1 VTGPASIVGAAR
13 LSSLGGDIKA
23 AGSIDGSM
31 LSDDPGAES
40 ATVSSSARPKGRGL
54 SAGSLSDM
62 GAISTL
68 GARLVIAC
76 GTAVT
81 GAGGRIT
88 ELVVSLDGFCKS
100 KASTPAVDEQP
111 ARHSDATKKLTTPG
125 IRIWTCT
132 QNTTDRGQNDSQRT
146 NRISYE

>member
-1 VTGPASIVGAAR
+1 
-13 LSSLGGDIKA
+13 L
-23 AGSIDGSM
+23 
-31 LSDDPGAES
+31 
-40 ATVSSSARPKGRGL
+40 
-54 SAGSLSDM
+54 

-68 GARLVIAC
+68 GARLAIAA
-76 GTAVT
+76 GTAAI

-100 KASTPAVDEQP
+100 RASTPAVDVQP
-111 ARHSDATKKLTTPG
+111 ARHSDAIKKLATPG

-146 NRISYE
+146 NQIEL

>member
-1 VTGPASIVGAAR
+1 M
-13 LSSLGGDIKA
+13 GGI
-23 AGSIDGSM
+23 
-31 LSDDPGAES
+31 S
-40 ATVSSSARPKGRGL
+40 A
-54 SAGSLSDM
+54 
-62 GAISTL
+62 L
-68 GARLVIAC
+68 GARLAIAC
-76 GTAVT
+76 GTAAM

-111 ARHSDATKKLTTPG
+111 ARHNDAIKKLMTPE

-132 QNTTDRGQNDSQRT
+132 QNTTDRGRNDSRRT